1 MHKALIIILMIM
13 IPCSLSQIR
22 ISRETFSDSEDANGT
37 NWRYIHS
44 NHTLIFDNLYRS
56 TSGLFTIYFP
66 FVLIEAYHI
75 PNFTLILK
83 NENTIN
89 VNDVGRDLVSVN
101 AFEFRGSSGTDF
113 IIQGDG
119 KLTIKADSG
128 KENMYEL
135 TGLEILQSNLVIKE
149 NAKIEIIMNNA
160 DELKGLYVS
169 NSGLYM
175 KGNSQL
181 SVYIGKDKGSSTGI
195 ECQGAYLSDNITINS
210 SLLSLSSQQLNPQWL
225 YPHYNVKLS
234 NNTNV
239 TFITNGTMELPD
251 NFFFHI
257 GKDPIIINAI
267 ETLEEFNK
275 SHKLTQKDANKSII
289 FSNYFIEKVENNKKD
304 GESFLRISFFILLI
318 FALFI

>member
-1 MHKALIIILMIM
+1 MHKALMIILMIT
-13 IPCSLSQIR
+13 IPCYLSEIR

-44 NHTLIFDNLYRS
+44 NHTLIFDNLHRS
-56 TSGLFTIYFP
+56 TSGLFTLFFP
-66 FVLIEAYHI
+66 FVLIQSSLI

-83 NENTIN
+83 NENTIYVDN
-89 VNDVGRDLVSVN
+89 VGRDLIDVS
-101 AFEFRGSSGTDF
+101 AFAFWGSSGADF

-128 KENMYEL
+128 KANMYKL
-135 TGLEILQSNLVIKE
+135 IGLEVSESNLIIKD

-160 DELKGLYVS
+160 DELIGLFVFNY
-169 NSGLYM
+169 GLYM

-181 SVYIGKDKGSSTGI
+181 SVYIGKDKDSSTGI
-195 ECQGAYLSDNITINS
+195 QYDVAYLSDNITIIS
-210 SLLSLSSQQLNPQWL
+210 SLLPLSPQKLNPKWF
-225 YPHYNVKLS
+225 YNIHFKLS

-239 TFITNGTMELPD
+239 TFITNGTLELPE
-251 NFFFHI
+251 NFFFYI

-275 SHKLTQKDANKSII
+275 SHKLTQKDVNKSII

-304 GESFLRISFFILLI
+304 DESFLRISLFILLI